1 MKRTIKVKVRD
12 TEKVLF
18 EGEVDRISSFNEVG
32 RFDVFPMHAN
42 FISILH
48 NEIVL
53 YQGSKKMQEFKVEQA
68 IMKVKQDMVKIF
80 LGMEVL
86 IMEEEITTP
95 EKPQEK
101 VK

>member
-48 NEIVL
+48 KEIAL
-53 YQGSKKMQEFKVEQA
+53 YQNNKKLQEFKVEQA

-86 IMEEEITTP
+86 IMEEENTTP
-95 EKPQEK
+95 EKPQQK